1 MCLPIFL
8 LIGFSSF
15 AQKAFNIENI
25 LPYST
30 AVKETAR
37 TRGNIKTI
45 GFKRAKHFMTAF
57 PDAENVQWLP
67 IQSGTIAL
75 FTIDGKKI
83 RADYDQE
90 GRWLFNLRH
99 YDETGLPA
107 NVRKQLVMTYYDY
120 KINSVDEIETDSQ
133 TIYLVNMEGRKSY
146 KTIMVNGDDME
157 IFNSFNKF

>member
-1 MCLPIFL
+1 
-8 LIGFSSF
+8 
-15 AQKAFNIENI
+15 
-25 LPYST
+25 
-30 AVKETAR
+30 
-37 TRGNIKTI
+37 
-45 GFKRAKHFMTAF
+45 MTAF